1 MEKDIREIKFIRSS
15 ICAGNCYSPDPDM
28 SNDEVHDEIIA
39 IVKDMSPR
47 QIAHINIGAFV
58 FMNSFLLAR
67 NGIKDI
73 CYPTGRKMPVSKQLL
88 NCMNA
93 HGQLNEL
100 RHGRYS
106 DLTETEVSPVAKW
119 LGFSATPA
127 C

>member
-1 MEKDIREIKFIRSS
+1 MKKHIGEIKFIRAS
-15 ICAGNCYSPDPDM
+15 ICAGNHYSPDPDM
-28 SNDEVHDEIIA
+28 SIDEIHDEIIT
-39 IVKDMSPR
+39 IIKDMSPR
-47 QIAHINIGAFV
+47 QIAHMNVGAFV
-58 FMNSFLLAR
+58 FMNSFLLAQ

-88 NCMNA
+88 SCMNI

-100 RHGRYS
+100 RHAGCS
-106 DLTETEVSPVAKW
+106 NLTEVSPIAKW